1 MVGLEG
7 SCIWIRLQWQVATSW
22 LVAAG
27 SCDSGTAAMAN
38 DSGYRRCG
46 SSLLNNVSGVVL
58 EASFEV
64 LKGGVKK
71 RVMARQR
78 RLAV

>member
-1 MVGLEG
+1 M
-7 SCIWIRLQWQVATSW
+7 ATSW

-38 DSGYRRCG
+38 DSGSWRCG
-46 SSLLNNVSGVVL
+46 SLLLNNVSDVVL

-64 LKGGVKK
+64 LKVGVK